1 MRLEDNISKGPFKTI
16 QGNLFVTG
24 DISDVYSKEQFD
36 SQFTVLEDRL
46 QAQVDAAVETA
57 TTYRKGEIIEVI
69 ARQCDGGTVEGVSGT
84 YTFENVTDVA
94 ELNNATHTK
103 IPGSLLTYTPPTG
116 AKTVIYEYSFQW
128 RNKDSNSISHFKL
141 NVDGSDI
148 VYSRFNM
155 NINSASVYNTQVHYR
170 WVIDINASAND
181 SNTGAMTSWTTPKDI
196 QLLGRDYGGSN
207 EGFLFGT
214 YYWDGGGTD
223 VFNQPRLSITAI
235 A

>member
-1 MRLEDNISKGPFKTI
+1 MKLDNNIAVGDFQTI
-16 QGNLFVTG
+16 KGNLYVTG
-24 DISDVYSKEQFD
+24 DISDVYTKAE
-36 SQFTVLEDRL
+36 
-46 QAQVDAAVETA
+46 VDALTGGN
-57 TTYRKGEIIEVI
+57 TGGGYRKGEIIEVI
-69 ARQCDGGTVEGVSGT
+69 ARQCDGGRVEGVSGT
-84 YTFENVTDVA
+84 YTFENVTTTA

-128 RNKDSNSISHFKL
+128 RNKDGNSISHFKL

-214 YYWDGGGTD
+214 HYWDGAGANI
-223 VFNQPRLSITAI
+223 FNQPRLSITAI